1 MSQTPE
7 NTGNM
12 TTYSIPHPNLMR
24 RLLTFTRRSENRQ
37 PTRFSPQRQSR
48 RHEIF
53 EPDSGNYKYIIPDK
67 DFVRIPLT
75 KEVNV
80 DPITYEK
87 FNIGNKALEFGI
99 RKKRYMSLKS
109 LVNYIQTEYSETF
122 QPKSKRTSVKNIQ
135 KVHINSNK
143 TMLKNVIT
151 RELLKRKDIRFVK
164 FVKN

>member
-12 TTYSIPHPNLMR
+12 TTYPIRHMNVIR
-24 RLLTFTRRSENRQ
+24 HLLNFLRRSENRQ
-37 PTRFSPQRQSR
+37 PTRFSPQRQGR

-67 DFVRIPLT
+67 DFIRIPLT

-135 KVHINSNK
+135 KVPINSNK